1 MCLQGENH
9 LACAMFQTITAFKMK
24 LELWQAQIMG
34 KNFKHFKSLSG
45 LAEHSPVN
53 SKKNAA
59 LLSVLIKE
67 YIRIEFKIGEKKN
80 LRFFGVFAT
89 PV

>member
-1 MCLQGENH
+1 
-9 LACAMFQTITAFKMK
+9 MK

-67 YIRIEFKIGEKKN
+67 YKN
-80 LRFFGVFAT
+80 RFQDWRVFFQFFGIFAT
-89 PV
+89 PVYYL